1 VSRSSLFRRPAFT
14 LIELLVVIA
23 IIAILIGLLL
33 PAVQKVR
40 EAAAR
45 MSCSN
50 NLKQISLATIH
61 CADAHGGKLPPSVG
75 LYPGNGGPSAGQ
87 SNGGLFLHILPYIE
101 QQNLFNSSSI
111 PNDTLPP
118 GDGRNGPNQTYSQW
132 TPQVQQS
139 RVKTYICP
147 SDQTQ
152 ADNLGGYSSYGQN
165 GRIFR
170 HNYRWGNVGLLNFPS
185 NIQDGTSNTIFFT
198 EKLARCDNTGLGGGP
213 YINNFWPDWGPI
225 IGSPDCPG
233 GFCPPTGPANVF
245 QPQPVGTPAKCVDWR
260 ASGPHTAGINVGLG
274 DGSVRFV
281 SNGVDPN
288 MWWYALTPAGGEV
301 LSDW

>member
-1 VSRSSLFRRPAFT
+1 VSRASLLRRSAFT

-61 CADAHGGKLPPSVG
+61 CADTNGGKLPPSIG
-75 LYPGNGGPSAGQ
+75 LYPGSAPASGQ
-87 SNGGLFLHILPYIE
+87 SDGGLFLHILPYIE
-101 QQNLFNSSSI
+101 QGNLFK
-111 PNDTLPP
+111 TALLPADP
-118 GDGRNGPNQTYSQW
+118 ADWRVERNGHLETYSQW
-132 TPQVQQS
+132 TTQVQQS

-152 ADNLGGYSSYGQN
+152 ADNLGGYTSYAQN

-170 HNYRWGNVGLLNFPS
+170 HNYRWGNVGLLGFPR

-213 YINNFWPDWGPI
+213 YINNYWPDWGPI

-233 GFCPPTGPANVF
+233 GFCPPTGPANIF
-245 QPQPVGTPAKCVDWR
+245 QPQPSGTPAMCVDWR

-288 MWWYALTPAGGEV
+288 MWWYALTPDGGET
-301 LSDW
+301 LGDW